1 MTAEIEAALEKLIE
15 QHGIAAINDALEPL
29 IMQFKWS
36 DWQRVY
42 NLVNR
47 LNNRKRAKP
56 GKSGKRRKSDAPK

>member
-1 MTAEIEAALEKLIE
+1 MTSEMEAALEKLIE

-29 IMQFKWS
+29 IGQFKWS

-47 LNNRKRAKP
+47 LNNRKQAKR
-56 GKSGKRRKSDAPK
+56 GKSAKSRKSDAPK